1 MKLKTITLLGMIAA
15 ILSVCMPFYY
25 ILVMSEVV
33 EYSPSNSIGI
43 IANLIAI
50 FSSTT
55 IALFFYT
62 LYKSQK

>member
-15 ILSVCMPFYY
+15 ILSACMTFFF
-25 ILVMSEVV
+25 ILINSGVV
-33 EYSPSNSIGI
+33 EYSPSISII
-43 IANLIAI
+43 SNLISI

-62 LYKSQK
+62 LYKNQK